1 MNINLASLLLKDCYF
16 VKERAQLI
24 VWSHKRLTLSESF
37 NLGAAH
43 QRYGARL
50 YNLLVDRKTVRRLD
64 LLLINC
70 LLRRNYVL
78 IPLCLGFKWTRQ
90 SKLKLVVL
98 IGAELIEVKYLSV
111 KEDWLASQGLSRH
124 GHLGKL

>member
-1 MNINLASLLLKDCYF
+1 M
-16 VKERAQLI
+16 
-24 VWSHKRLTLSESF
+24 SESF

-43 QRYGARL
+43 QRDGVRL
-50 YNLLVDRKTVRRLD
+50 LNLLVDRNTVRRLD

-70 LLRRNYVL
+70 LLRLSYVL

-98 IGAELIEVKYLSV
+98 IGAEQIEVKELIV
-111 KEDWLASQGLSRH
+111 R
-124 GHLGKL
+124 